1 MIEVSIPCLS
11 SGAADGSG
19 RARTMF
25 RVEVL
30 FNGRKHFVL
39 KRHSEFNA
47 LHKKLKK
54 ILHTPDFPSK
64 RSPNLRQKP
73 PEQRRQEL
81 EDYVQDIL
89 RSTDDVP
96 QEMLDFLQVKHF
108 PTINKTYSLE
118 SLNDSQSE
126 DYSCRLLHQR
136 VVGFSKDPY
145 ILASTSDFL
154 PDVVVDGVLQG
165 LYPRDIRVS
174 FTPCTKPWSPEESS
188 TAPNAIDTSA
198 SP

>member
-47 LHKKLKK
+47 LHKK
-54 ILHTPDFPSK
+54 
-64 RSPNLRQKP
+64 
-73 PEQRRQEL
+73 
-81 EDYVQDIL
+81 DIL